1 MYTLSARSIW
11 YVMIRNY
18 MSFRRL
24 FKISI
29 FPNLVDPFLF
39 LVAMGLGLGY
49 YLQEI
54 DGVSYL
60 IFVASGLI
68 AATGMMATTAEVTVN
83 AFIQMRV
90 EKTYAAVTLTPVNL
104 QDVVVGQVI
113 WGACRSVIYGLMFFA
128 VAAVFGVVNS
138 WWAVL
143 IPFVLF
149 LTGLLFAEMGMTF
162 TAMAPNRDY
171 LNYYNVLF
179 IRPMYMFSDIFFPID
194 KMPDTV
200 QFIAW
205 FSPLY
210 HATHLCR
217 GLLLGSVDGLWMN
230 AMWLVLVMAAL
241 FMLPVVVTKRK
252 FAV

>member
-1 MYTLSARSIW
+1 
-11 YVMIRNY
+11 
-18 MSFRRL
+18 
-24 FKISI
+24 
-29 FPNLVDPFLF
+29 
-39 LVAMGLGLGY
+39 
-49 YLQEI
+49 
-54 DGVSYL
+54 
-60 IFVASGLI
+60 
-68 AATGMMATTAEVTVN
+68 
-83 AFIQMRV
+83 
-90 EKTYAAVTLTPVNL
+90 
-104 QDVVVGQVI
+104 
-113 WGACRSVIYGLMFFA
+113 
-128 VAAVFGVVNS
+128 
-138 WWAVL
+138 VL